1 MFALNSKLTNF
12 SCHADRTHVSKC
24 HTHTHTHTH
33 TYRHTHSNA
42 RVQVHMA
49 TGRIASLTRN
59 GFVNGLAED
68 TATSA
73 GRLAKW
79 HCGSVAVWQR
89 ECVACRWITHWHYQ
103 HRNRRKPTNGP
114 EMTVLPLTNDQQRRH
129 GKNNTKKS
137 IHHATSSSTRTTHAN
152 QASMLLLMFACFA
165 TANNVAAAAA
175 AVARSKQ
182 VSLSG
187 VSRKRQK

>member
-12 SCHADRTHVSKC
+12 SCHADHTHVSKC
-24 HTHTHTHTH
+24 HTHTHTNTHTH
-33 TYRHTHSNA
+33 TRATTHSNA
-42 RVQVHMA
+42 KVQVHMA

-59 GFVNGLAED
+59 GFVNSLAED
-68 TATSA
+68 SA
-73 GRLAKW
+73 APAGHLAMW
-79 HCGSVAVWQR
+79 HCVSVATGQR

-114 EMTVLPLTNDQQRRH
+114 EMTVLPLTNDQQRRQSTTTTA
-129 GKNNTKKS
+129 KNRY
-137 IHHATSSSTRTTHAN
+137 IMQPVRVRVPHA
-152 QASMLLLMFACFA
+152 MFACFA

-175 AVARSKQ
+175 VARSKE

-187 VSRKRQK
+187 VSRMRQK

>member
-1 MFALNSKLTNF
+1 
-12 SCHADRTHVSKC
+12 
-24 HTHTHTHTH
+24 
-33 TYRHTHSNA
+33 
-42 RVQVHMA
+42 MA

-68 TATSA
+68 SALLQLAAWQCATVS
-73 GRLAKW
+73 
-79 HCGSVAVWQR
+79 VWQR

-129 GKNNTKKS
+129 STTTTAKNRY
-137 IHHATSSSTRTTHAN
+137 IMQPVRVRVPHAN
-152 QASMLLLMFACFA
+152 QASILLLMFACFA
-165 TANNVAAAAA
+165 TANNVAAAA
-175 AVARSKQ
+175 VARSKQ

-187 VSRKRQK
+187 VSRMRQK

>member
-24 HTHTHTHTH
+24 HTHTQ
-33 TYRHTHSNA
+33 THSNA

-49 TGRIASLTRN
+49 TGRIASLTCN
-59 GFVNGLAED
+59 GFVNGLAENS
-68 TATSA
+68 ATSA

-103 HRNRRKPTNGP
+103 HRNRQKPTNGP

-129 GKNNTKKS
+129 SKNNTKKS
-137 IHHATSSSTRTTHAN
+137 IHHATSSSTHTTHAN

-175 AVARSKQ
+175 LARSKQ